1 VCGLGGADKIRG
13 GRGADA
19 LLGAAGG
26 DLLQGREG
34 RDRLEGGPGNDR
46 AFGGAGADDLRG
58 GAGRDALGGGLGPD
72 ELSGGPGRDIAY
84 FGQRTLPVRVTIG
97 AGANDGTADERDN
110 VHADVEDI
118 QTGPGNDV
126 VRGSSGSNRLIG
138 AGGNDQLF
146 GGRGSDVL
154 MGGDGDDRLDARE
167 GATAAGRA
175 AQAGSVDRVMCGG
188 GNDTAFVDAAD
199 IVDPGCENVV
209 GASGTNPPP
218 AGGQSPA
225 GGQPPAGTQ
234 PPAPQNQAP
243 TAVDD
248 STTVAEDSAATAID
262 VRANDTDTD
271 GGAMTIASASDPING
286 TVVVTGG
293 SPGAGTGLTYEPDPN
308 YCNTSL
314 GAALDTF
321 TYTLNGGSTATVSV
335 MVSCVPDPAVAVD
348 DSRSVPED
356 SAATPV
362 DVLANDRDADG
373 DELTIESASDPANG
387 TVVLTGGSPGAHT
400 GLTYQPDPNFCSATP
415 DTFEYTLTGG
425 DTGTVS
431 VTVTCGDDAPTAV
444 ADSRTVAED
453 SGATAIDVL
462 GNDTDTD
469 GGAMTIASASDPAHG
484 TVLLAGGSPGEH
496 TGLTYQPDP
505 NFCSATPDT
514 FEYTLNGGSTA
525 TVSVTV
531 TCVDDSPSAV
541 SDSATVVEDA
551 AAGAIDVL
559 ANDTDPDGGPMTIA
573 SASDPAR
580 GTVAVSGAG
589 TGVTYQPDPNFCGPD
604 SFTYT
609 LNGGSTATVS
619 VSVTCV
625 DDPPTAVNDSR
636 TVPEDSAATPMDVL
650 ANDTDSDGGPM
661 TIASASDPA
670 NGTVVVTGGGTGLT
684 YQPDPNYCNNPP
696 GTTPDTFMY
705 TLTGGST
712 ATVSVTV
719 TCGDDPPTAVNDSAT
734 RAEDAAA
741 SAIDVLANDTD
752 TDGGAKTIASA
763 SDPANGTVVLTGGS
777 PGAHTGLTYQPD
789 ANFCSATPDTFTYTL
804 NGGSTATVSVTVTCV
819 DDPPT
824 PVNDTATVLED
835 SGASAV
841 DVLANDTDA
850 DGGAK
855 TIASASDPANGTVVL
870 TGGPPATGLTY
881 QPDAN
886 YCGADSFTYTLT
898 GGSTA
903 TVSVT
908 VTCAPDNPVVDTSAG
923 STSYTENAAATV
935 IDATVTVT
943 DPDAGNHHHGRD
955 GRDHRRLRRLRGHPG
970 PGRHAPGHHA
980 GGQRRHHHAHRRRHP
995 GRVSGRAARRDLPQ
1009 RLQRPVDGPA
1019 HDHLHGHRRHCPQR
1033 FGYQGPHGHRGR
1045 RPADRRQRR
1054 RDGARRRGGDGDRG
1068 ADERHRPRWRAEDDL
1083 LGIGSGQRDR
1093 GADRPDRCA
1102 YGSDL
1107 SARPELLQQPA
1118 RHDARHLHL
1127 HGQRRLDRDR
1137 LDDRHLR
1144 QRRPGRRR

>member
-1 VCGLGGADKIRG
+1 
-13 GRGADA
+13 
-19 LLGAAGG
+19 
-26 DLLQGREG
+26 
-34 RDRLEGGPGNDR
+34 
-46 AFGGAGADDLRG
+46 
-58 GAGRDALGGGLGPD
+58 
-72 ELSGGPGRDIAY
+72 
-84 FGQRTLPVRVTIG
+84 
-97 AGANDGTADERDN
+97 
-110 VHADVEDI
+110 VH
-118 QTGPGNDV
+118 
-126 VRGSSGSNRLIG
+126 
-138 AGGNDQLF
+138 
-146 GGRGSDVL
+146 
-154 MGGDGDDRLDARE
+154 
-167 GATAAGRA
+167 
-175 AQAGSVDRVMCGG
+175 
-188 GNDTAFVDAAD
+188 
-199 IVDPGCENVV
+199 
-209 GASGTNPPP
+209 
-218 AGGQSPA
+218 
-225 GGQPPAGTQ
+225 
-234 PPAPQNQAP
+234 
-243 TAVDD
+243 
-248 STTVAEDSAATAID
+248 
-262 VRANDTDTD
+262 ANDTDTD

-293 SPGAGTGLTYEPDPN
+293 SPGAGTGLTYAPDPD

-314 GAALDTF
+314 GATPDTF

-335 MVSCVPDPAVAVD
+335 TVSCVPDPAVAVD

-712 ATVSVTV
+712 ATVSV
-719 TCGDDPPTAVNDSAT
+719 S
-734 RAEDAAA
+734 
-741 SAIDVLANDTD
+741 
-752 TDGGAKTIASA
+752 
-763 SDPANGTVVLTGGS
+763 
-777 PGAHTGLTYQPD
+777 
-789 ANFCSATPDTFTYTL
+789 
-804 NGGSTATVSVTVTCV
+804 VTCV
-819 DDPPT
+819 NDAPTADDETFDGANGAIGNTSLVVNAPGDGAPT
-824 PVNDTATVLED
+824 LNSPKKSVTGDILAGDNDIDGPGPLTVTPGTFATNDGGSVTIEADGDFTYINDPADNCADTSDFFDYTLED
-835 SGASAV
+835 SGSPE
-841 DVLANDTDA
+841 LTDT
-850 DGGAK
+850 GRV
-855 TIASASDPANGTVVL
+855 TIAVAGCVWYVNNNDAAGNS
-870 TGGPPATGLTY
+870 GPPPPRLTPSPRPRPLRATATR
-881 QPDAN
+881 
-886 YCGADSFTYTLT
+886 CSC
-898 GGSTA
+898 STA
-903 TVSVT
+903 TT
-908 VTCAPDNPVVDTSAG
+908 
-923 STSYTENAAATV
+923 
-935 IDATVTVT
+935 
-943 DPDAGNHHHGRD
+943 
-955 GRDHRRLRRLRGHPG
+955 
-970 PGRHAPGHHA
+970 
-980 GGQRRHHHAHRRRHP
+980 
-995 GRVSGRAARRDLPQ
+995 
-1009 RLQRPVDGPA
+1009 
-1019 HDHLHGHRRHCPQR
+1019 
-1033 FGYQGPHGHRGR
+1033 
-1045 RPADRRQRR
+1045 
-1054 RDGARRRGGDGDRG
+1054 
-1068 ADERHRPRWRAEDDL
+1068 
-1083 LGIGSGQRDR
+1083 
-1093 GADRPDRCA
+1093 
-1102 YGSDL
+1102 
-1107 SARPELLQQPA
+1107 
-1118 RHDARHLHL
+1118 
-1127 HGQRRLDRDR
+1127 
-1137 LDDRHLR
+1137 
-1144 QRRPGRRR
+1144 RRPGTAATATA